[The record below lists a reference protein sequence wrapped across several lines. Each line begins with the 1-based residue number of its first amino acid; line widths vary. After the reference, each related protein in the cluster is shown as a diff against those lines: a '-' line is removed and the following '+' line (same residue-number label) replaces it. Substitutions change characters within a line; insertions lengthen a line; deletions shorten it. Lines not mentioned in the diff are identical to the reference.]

1 MPPPDTL
8 VIFLGAALALNLTPG
23 PDMLYVI
30 ARGAGEG
37 RLAGVASALGIG
49 LGCFVHI
56 ALLAAGLSALLA
68 RVPAAY
74 DAIRWA
80 GALYLL
86 YLGVRALTTPSALVA
101 AAAQPRT
108 ASLVAIAVQGAVTN
122 ILNPKVALFFLAFIP
137 QFVRPEGWSP
147 AMQIVFLGLLL
158 NTSGTLVNLGVAL
171 GASRAT
177 NWLRANTRR
186 ADRLQRL
193 TGIVFIGLD
202 LRPRSRATADAR
214 SRTSC
219 RAPAYVMAGLS
230 PTKAGSAVMTAFGQA
245 SSGAKASPLPMY
257 EAGAQ
262 PLTPA
267 RVGSGGLPRK

>member
-1 MPPPDTL
+1 MIGRMPPPDTL
-8 VIFLGAALALNLTPG
+8 VIFLAAALALNLTPG

-30 ARGAGEG
+30 ARSTGEG

-101 AAAQPRT
+101 AAVQPKQ
-108 ASLVAIAVQGAVTN
+108 SLVAIAVQGAVTN

-137 QFVRPEGWSP
+137 QFVRPDGWSP
-147 AMQIVFLGLLL
+147 AMQIVFLGLLF
-158 NTSGTLVNLGVAL
+158 NTSGTLVNLAVAL

-177 NWLRANTRR
+177 GWLRANTRR
-186 ADRLQRL
+186 AEILQRL
-193 TGIVFIGLD
+193 TGVVFIGLG
-202 LRPRSRATADAR
+202 LRLALAR
-214 SRTSC
+214 ER
-219 RAPAYVMAGLS
+219 
-230 PTKAGSAVMTAFGQA
+230 
-245 SSGAKASPLPMY
+245 
-257 EAGAQ
+257 
-262 PLTPA
+262 
-267 RVGSGGLPRK
+267 